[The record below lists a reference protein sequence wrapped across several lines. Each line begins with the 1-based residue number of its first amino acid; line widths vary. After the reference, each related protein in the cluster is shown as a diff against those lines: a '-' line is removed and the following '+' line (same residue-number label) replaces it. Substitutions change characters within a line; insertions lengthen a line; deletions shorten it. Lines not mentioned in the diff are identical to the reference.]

1 MRNPVG
7 VLLLAVL
14 LVPAA
19 CAAPPVGNAGPG
31 VQAGADGTVD
41 EAASASASAS
51 APAPAPADQGT
62 AGSSQ
67 AAPSALPTTQAPAA
81 AARCRAS

>member
-41 EAASASASAS
+41 EAASASASA
-51 APAPAPADQGT
+51 PAPAPADQGT